1 MSNLVAS
8 VSHTAPRLVP
18 PVGAEF
24 PVFPAEAGILSMFR
38 AQPPFGRENGEANQT
53 LSSEFP

>member
-1 MSNLVAS
+1 